1 MFGKIMSISDVLMW
15 RYYELL
21 SFKPL
26 EEIENYKVDIE
37 KGKNPRDVKID
48 LAKELITRFHNEAAA
63 QTAHNEF
70 INRFQKGAM
79 PEDMP
84 ELTITTENGEIAIA
98 NLLKEAGLV
107 TSTSD
112 AFRMIKQGAAKIDG
126 EKITERS
133 VVINAGS
140 TAVYQVGKRKF
151 ARITV
156 H

>member
-1 MFGKIMSISDVLMW
+1 
-15 RYYELL
+15 
-21 SFKPL
+21 
-26 EEIENYKVDIE
+26 
-37 KGKNPRDVKID
+37 
-48 LAKELITRFHNEAAA
+48 
-63 QTAHNEF
+63 
-70 INRFQKGAM
+70 M

-156 H
+156 Y